1 MGYER
6 LKSRIEATSYK
17 SIFRYLTIGVFN
29 FFVGYFSVILLYF
42 LLVGVLEPFLI
53 AVLGSCISIFVTVSG
68 YHFLFFK
75 NQDSYLVRIIRGYI
89 SYGLVSVL
97 ASMLFALLI
106 ERFGVW
112 LAQGMTVV
120 AAFFVSTV
128 ANFFFVFRAK
138 R

>member
-1 MGYER
+1 M
-6 LKSRIEATSYK
+6 
-17 SIFRYLTIGVFN
+17 TIGVFN
-29 FFVGYFSVILLYF
+29 FFVGYFSVIVLYF
-42 LLVGVLEPFLI
+42 LLVDVLAPFLI
-53 AVLGSCISIFVTVSG
+53 ALLASCISIFVTVSG

-75 NQDSYLVRIIRGYI
+75 NQGRYLGRIIRAYI
-89 SYGLVSVL
+89 SYGIVSVF

-112 LAQGMTVV
+112 LAQGMTII
-120 AAFFVSTV
+120 AAFFVTTV